1 MSEPPLRLL
10 RQATLQHD
18 IEATGLIAD
27 TCSRLPVPFWQR
39 RFAARA
45 FGAPT
50 LPPVDR
56 DWSGGASVRRLRLG
70 EPLFLLQ
77 TSAALWALSPGGRH
91 DLLEVCDALDDL
103 DGAAGRS
110 FIGILGVVCDPQIGH
125 PAPLLSTPHVP
136 GRPEPMVGVLSWLDA
151 AAVFEDGLAFLT
163 SRTVRAELS
172 LAVQSLQR
180 MHGEC
185 CPPASTPSHDAVRR

>member
-1 MSEPPLRLL
+1 LPRP
-10 RQATLQHD
+10 ATLQHD
-18 IEATGLIAD
+18 IEATRLVAH

-70 EPLFLLQ
+70 EPLFVLQ

-91 DLLEVCDALDDL
+91 DLEEVWEALDSL
-103 DGAAGRS
+103 DGAVGRT
-110 FIGILGVVCDPQIGH
+110 FIGVLGVVCDAQVGH
-125 PAPLLSTPHVP
+125 PAPLLSTPNVP
-136 GRPEPMVGVLSWLDA
+136 GRPEPMVGVVSWIDA
-151 AAVFEDGLAFLT
+151 AAVFEDGLAFLN
-163 SRTVRAELS
+163 SRLVRAKLS
-172 LAVQSLQR
+172 MAVQSL
-180 MHGEC
+180 HLLHSEC
-185 CPPASTPSHDAVRR
+185 CTPATNTSHD